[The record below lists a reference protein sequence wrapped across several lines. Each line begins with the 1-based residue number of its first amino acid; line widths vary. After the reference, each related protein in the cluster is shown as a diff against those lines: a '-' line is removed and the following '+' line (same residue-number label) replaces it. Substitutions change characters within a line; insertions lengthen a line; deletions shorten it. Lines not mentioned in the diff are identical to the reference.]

1 MGSFFSKPAPVAPKF
16 APDLSRGTFTA
27 DELTRQLADA
37 QRKASEAVTG
47 AVATTSSAIS
57 GFYKPIVWILG
68 LAVFVV
74 ICIVIYDFTAP
85 DNWPN
90 IFFSKRRT
98 PAPGGNDAA
107 KPPVGSPPPAPPP
120 PTVAQSLYS
129 GLTGGS
135 SGDLT
140 SNHDATV
147 AATIP
152 GNQAPLSGPP
162 LLKENFTDVK
172 GGAYGMQWWMFV
184 KDWNYGFGKEKIIL
198 QRPDVANS
206 AIMNPKITLHPTDN
220 TMQISVSIF
229 PSTEGGSSKAQPAPA
244 GHSASA
250 DDVFVCSVP
259 NIPLQTW
266 FSVSVTSFGRNLDI
280 YIDGKLVK
288 SCFLTGVPKPCL
300 GDIQVTPNGGFSGQ
314 MCGLN
319 HYAKMLVPS
328 DAMAFWSAGTPCRSS
343 TAPTTAESATGYSVK
358 FGMYDALGKKV
369 REFSF

>member
-1 MGSFFSKPAPVAPKF
+1 MGLFSSKPAPAAPRF
-16 APDLSRGTFTA
+16 TPDLSRGTFTA

-37 QRKASEAVTG
+37 QKKASDAVTG
-47 AVATTSSAIS
+47 AVTSTSSAIS

-74 ICIVIYDFTAP
+74 VCIVIYDFTAP

-98 PAPGGNDAA
+98 PNPESNTGVA
-107 KPPVGSPPPAPPP
+107 APPP
-120 PTVAQSLYS
+120 PTVADSLYS
-129 GLTGGS
+129 GLTGGA

-140 SNHDATV
+140 SNHDATT
-147 AATIP
+147 AAVIP
-152 GNQAPLSGPP
+152 GNKAPLSGPP
-162 LLKENFTDVK
+162 LLQENFTDVK

-206 AIMNPKITLHPTDN
+206 AVMNPKITLHPTDN

-229 PSTEGGSSKAQPAPA
+229 PSTEGGSAKAQPAPA
-244 GHSASA
+244 GHSGSA

-288 SCFLTGVPKPCL
+288 SCFLSGVPKPCL

-314 MCGLN
+314 ICGLN
-319 HYAKMLVPS
+319 HYAKMLVPA
-328 DAMAFWSAGTPCRSS
+328 DAMNFWSAGTPCRST
-343 TAPTTAESATGYSVK
+343 TAPTTGESATGYSVK
-358 FGMYDALGKKV
+358 FGMYDAVGKKV